1 MEAGYILRDHNGTII
16 CCENWI
22 LRGGIQFS
30 NRRDIGIER
39 DAAKVDI
46 IKYEVCYCGN

>member
-16 CCENWI
+16 YCGSWI

-30 NRRDIGIER
+30 NKRDIGIEK
-39 DAAKVDI
+39 DATKVDI
-46 IKYEVCYCGN
+46 IKHEVCYCEN